1 MQNKDLIG
9 KDFELVLIGLT
20 VNGEAVADK
29 LIIPKAK
36 IKDITDDNLVI
47 TILNNKQ

>member
-20 VNGEAVADK
+20 VNGEAVTDEI
-29 LIIPKAK
+29 IIPEAK
-36 IKDITDDNLVI
+36 IEDISDNNLVI
-47 TILNNKQ
+47 TILNDK